1 MIIVE
6 VDMYIR
12 MAVLATVNSWYYTY
26 MEEDG
31 RTIPIMNW
39 PNDYLFVECII
50 SMIETI
56 TYILG
61 YIYIYIGSTQVY
73 VL

>member
-50 SMIETI
+50 SIYDRNYNIYTWI
-56 TYILG
+56 YIHIYTYI
-61 YIYIYIGSTQVY
+61 
-73 VL
+73 